1 MKKNKT
7 SKNWLR
13 KKHKDLYF
21 KQSKIEGYRSRS
33 AYKLIEIN
41 KKFNL
46 LKKNTH
52 IIDLGSFPGGW
63 SQVVSKKV
71 TAGKILA
78 IDIKSM
84 DKIKN
89 VDFLN
94 GNFLDDKFFEKV
106 LLFFSKKFDVVI
118 SDMAVNTSGNKALDS
133 YRTGELCI
141 NAMSLAKKLL
151 VSDGLGLK
159 NFQISLNHVR

>member
-46 LKKNTH
+46 LKKNTN

-71 TAGKILA
+71 TEGKILA

-84 DKIKN
+84 DK
-89 VDFLN
+89 
-94 GNFLDDKFFEKV
+94 G
-106 LLFFSKKFDVVI
+106 
-118 SDMAVNTSGNKALDS
+118 
-133 YRTGELCI
+133 
-141 NAMSLAKKLL
+141 
-151 VSDGLGLK
+151 
-159 NFQISLNHVR
+159 